1 MWLRPFEP
9 DLVSGFSDD
18 GQWWWDGATWVATG
32 QVVLPQLPMTEFER
46 SGKLDK
52 ARRRRKNGERLDF
65 ARNFNPITWLPASAL
80 LVVGTLAGRDYRSWT
95 LEQLALATAYLL
107 GPDEP
112 MLAGEGGTLIANR
125 LDLGG
130 WRRDL
135 VVAVTAAHVLVLR
148 IDSVDGQPRWIA
160 LAARA
165 SDVRIEVL
173 KRPRITR
180 DAVVFGPDLVV
191 SGSNGQ
197 CTIGSSSWFKPD
209 PVLEAW
215 RRATTGKVNTG

>member
-1 MWLRPFEP
+1 M
-9 DLVSGFSDD
+9 SGFSDD
-18 GQWWWDGATWVATG
+18 GQWWWDGATWVPTA

-52 ARRRRKNGERLDF
+52 ARRRRKNGERLDW
-65 ARNFNPITWLPASAL
+65 ARMFNPLAWLTGSAL
-80 LVVGTLAGRDYRSWT
+80 IVVGTLAGRDYRSWT
-95 LEQLALATAYLL
+95 LEQLALATVYLL

-112 MLAGEGGTLIANR
+112 MLAGEGGTLLTDE
-125 LDLGG
+125 LDLGR

-135 VVAVTAAHVLVLR
+135 TVAVTAAHVLVLR
-148 IDSVDGQPRWIA
+148 IDSIDGQPRWIA
-160 LAARA
+160 LAARS

-173 KRPRITR
+173 KGPHKTR
-180 DAVVFGPDLVV
+180 DGIVVVGPHLVV

-197 CTIGSSSWFKPD
+197 WTIGTSSWLKPD

-215 RRATTGKVNTG
+215 RQAKKGTVSTG